1 MLLYPLEE
9 QFDLP
14 AAAIKLG
21 DGDCRQG
28 KVVGEKDQRLGGLG
42 ILEADASQ
50 WRFEALVRVEAGE
63 NDGLIADQSGAAV
76 DRMRVTP
83 LDLEIR
89 LAAGYEEAAG
99 LVKAI
104 QALEAEKA
112 PIHDVERAGLG
123 QQLIEDV
130 DLMHLAVADVDEGRD
145 VAAQVEQR
153 VQFDRRLGRAKG
165 CPRKHRQAQIDGG
178 RIQLRATAARIPR

>member
-14 AAAIKLG
+14 TAAIKLD
-21 DGDCRQG
+21 DGDRRQG

-63 NDGLIADQSGAAV
+63 NDGLIADQPGAAV

-89 LAAGYEEAAG
+89 LAASYEEAAG
-99 LVKAI
+99 FVKSI
-104 QALEAEKA
+104 QAFEVEKA
-112 PIHDVERAGLG
+112 PIHDVERARSGNN
-123 QQLIEDV
+123 
-130 DLMHLAVADVDEGRD
+130 
-145 VAAQVEQR
+145 
-153 VQFDRRLGRAKG
+153 
-165 CPRKHRQAQIDGG
+165 
-178 RIQLRATAARIPR
+178 